1 MYNKKG
7 EIIMTKN
14 VKELNAQELDKVA
27 GGGII
32 KDAFDVV
39 KDVIDMVKPGKK
51 DSGGQS
57 APATQPTQPTQST
70 TQPASP
76 TETRHTTITSSQ
88 GDKSKF
94 LVIERD
100 VHGPVTM

>member
-57 APATQPTQPTQST
+57 APATQPETQS
-70 TQPASP
+70 PSP
-76 TETRHTTITSSQ
+76 TETRHTTITTKQ
-88 GDKSKF
+88 GDESKF

>member
-27 GGGII
+27 GGGFI
-32 KDAFDVV
+32 KDGFDIV
-39 KDVIDMVKPGKK
+39 KEVIKMVKTEKK

-57 APATQPTQPTQST
+57 APATQPTTQPETQS
-70 TQPASP
+70 PSP
-76 TETRHTTITSSQ
+76 TETRHTTITTKQ
-88 GDKSKF
+88 GDESKF